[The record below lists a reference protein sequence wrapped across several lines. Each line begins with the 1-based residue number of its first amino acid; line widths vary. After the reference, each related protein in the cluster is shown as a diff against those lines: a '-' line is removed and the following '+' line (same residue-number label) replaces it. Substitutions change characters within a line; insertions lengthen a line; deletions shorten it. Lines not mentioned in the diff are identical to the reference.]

1 MSGGMAASSRE
12 SVERPL
18 LVENVQTHGTVSP
31 ALVSATVE
39 PLQDFAHMS
48 HWLTSVRRALTA
60 SDRPVAGRR
69 ALILGDPMHRAASIC
84 ESAGMVVVRG
94 ITAHGVAAR
103 RFLDERQDLVVRTS
117 ASALPFTAD
126 TFELVIAHATVE
138 FSHDDRQV
146 IAELARVL
154 RPGGRLVVRL
164 PFQGRLTA
172 LDALNL
178 YRYTREVTGRGDIP
192 PEALPIGW
200 RRHYTYEDLAAILP
214 EATLSVERRD
224 HGGLGLGEL
233 AYWPG
238 LVLTRSVIQRPGAT
252 QRLRGLYARFGDL
265 DDHLPGPATITVT
278 ARRLPKATGSPSS
291 SGR

>member
-1 MSGGMAASSRE
+1 MSEQGTDGFRAGAVSE
-12 SVERPL
+12 VERYEIRFPRGRDHEQDEEWCEIQVDGERRRIRFHDYAEIFALPGLYEQIFYEGLECDSPRTVADL
-18 LVENVQTHGTVSP
+18 LGEHLRATGRDCSELTVFDVGAGNGMVGEQLESLGVP
-31 ALVSATVE
+31 TIVGADIIEAAAEATE
-39 PLQDFAHMS
+39 
-48 HWLTSVRRALTA
+48 R
-60 SDRPVAGRR
+60 DRPGIYDDY
-69 ALILGDPMHRAASIC
+69 L
-84 ESAGMVVVRG
+84 VVDLTDIPRD
-94 ITAHGVAAR
+94 ARDELEAR
-103 RFLDERQDLVVRTS
+103 RFNCLVTV
-117 ASALPFTAD
+117 AALGF
-126 TFELVIAHATVE
+126 
-138 FSHDDRQV
+138 
-146 IAELARVL
+146 
-154 RPGGRLVVRL
+154 
-164 PFQGRLTA
+164 
-172 LDALNL
+172 
-178 YRYTREVTGRGDIP
+178 GDIP